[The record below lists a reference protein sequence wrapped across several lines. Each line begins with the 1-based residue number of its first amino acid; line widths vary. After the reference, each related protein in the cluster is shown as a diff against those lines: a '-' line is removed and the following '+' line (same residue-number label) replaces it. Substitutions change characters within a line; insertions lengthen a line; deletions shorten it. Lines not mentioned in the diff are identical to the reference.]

1 MVAISLREMS
11 KALSPKG
18 KMPVN
23 REPSLLPSVQLISRS
38 EMATLLRLTGHR
50 WFDVHFAAGSKRF
63 RSSLK

>member
-1 MVAISLREMS
+1 MSWTLGISNGSRIT
-11 KALSPKG
+11 G
-18 KMPVN
+18 I
-23 REPSLLPSVQLISRS
+23 LPFVKNSSLISRS